1 MKNSLSIVS
10 ALLLALGLAAAQDTR
25 FSSPVGTASATG
37 SAQTPGKPSALT
49 EENLILKGAELK
61 TEWANAR
68 NPFRFEVNDSPSYT
82 PERLEQMQVLGF
94 SKMPVDNGALRT
106 YAFVTKTTEGAHV
119 QGSKLETKVTRDV
132 HILQALPEKLDE
144 QTVTTEEQ
152 IEESSISL
160 GSEQLWFLGIVQTNG
175 QTLAIFIPANA
186 TYPIKE
192 EELRPFEIQDSL
204 KDLNVRITKAGE
216 KITTEANATR
226 VFPRPKTR
234 AIPAKP
240 DTTVPAPGRNP
251 SATPAASKTGEKSN
265 IYGNPPKAPD
275 NSINGNVPISAA
287 ATNRTASLR

>member
-25 FSSPVGTASATG
+25 LSSPVATA

-49 EENLILKGAELK
+49 EENPILKGAELK

-94 SKMPVDNGALRT
+94 SKMPDDNGALRT

-216 KITTEANATR
+216 RITTEANATR

-234 AIPAKP
+234 STPAKP
-240 DTTVPAPGRNP
+240 DTTVPASVSMPA
-251 SATPAASKTGEKSN
+251 ATPAASKPDEKTT
-265 IYGNPPKAPD
+265 IYGTSAKALK
-275 NSINGNVPISAA
+275 GNFG
-287 ATNRTASLR
+287 NER